1 MQTYF
6 NIAEIILGVVLIIIV
21 LMQVKGQGAGLF
33 GNAQSTFRTR
43 RGVDLI
49 LFRFTI
55 LLGVLF
61 AALSMGS
68 LLLR

>member
-1 MQTYF
+1 MQTSF
-6 NIAEIILGVVLIIIV
+6 TLAEIILSAVLIIIV

-33 GNAQSTFRTR
+33 GNAQSTYRTR
-43 RGVDLI
+43 RGVELI

-55 LLGVLF
+55 VLGVVF
-61 AALSMGS
+61 AVLSMGS

>member
-1 MQTYF
+1 MQAYF

-33 GNAQSTFRTR
+33 GSAQSTYRTR
-43 RGVDLI
+43 RGVELI

-55 LLGVLF
+55 LVGVLF
-61 AALSMGS
+61 AVLSMGS